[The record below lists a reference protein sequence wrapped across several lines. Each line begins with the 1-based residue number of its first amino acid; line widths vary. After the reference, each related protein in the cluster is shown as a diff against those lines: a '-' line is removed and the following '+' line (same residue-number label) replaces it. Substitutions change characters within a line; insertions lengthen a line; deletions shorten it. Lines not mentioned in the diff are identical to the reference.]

1 MPDDALPPVQ
11 NINSGVPH
19 DQDAQSLDGAVELFM
34 REGRGQA
41 PVPPAEQLPTPPP
54 LVPSDDPD
62 EDDDTPV
69 VPPKPV
75 VEGEKIDVKD
85 AEYEKPPEFVKFDK
99 PEQQNRFNKMFG
111 YAKRLER
118 ELAMLREQ
126 QSRTTPT
133 NGYSPSAYAP
143 TQPLS
148 TTEFTEKAPKLKDF
162 EDPDV
167 WAEANANWTVRKA
180 KHEARIEA
188 EQMFAR
194 RMEVDQATHQQNLQR
209 QHEERKLNAGYAKY
223 GQIDFDDASNDL
235 ATVVTQPMRNTLF
248 QLDHFEDVVVHL
260 GKNLQEAERIARLP
274 FLDQA
279 YELKRLDRRLSAKV
293 ELQRKEVQPKPTPV
307 EKPGQGEPAQKNNA
321 RQKMRVAKDSGD
333 LRDWAKVIQEL
344 GA

>member
-1 MPDDALPPVQ
+1 MPDALPPTE

-19 DQDAQSLDGAVELFM
+19 DQDAEGLDRAVELFM
-34 REGRGQA
+34 REGREA
-41 PVPPAEQLPTPPP
+41 PTPQRPP
-54 LVPSDDPD
+54 EPLPQSPPPTAEPED
-62 EDDDTPV
+62 EPV

-75 VEGEKIDVKD
+75 VEGDKVEPEVPD
-85 AEYEKPPEFVKFDK
+85 AELAAAEKPPEFVKFTT
-99 PEQQNRFNKMFG
+99 PEQQQRFNKMFG

-118 ELAMLREQ
+118 ELAMAREAAQRQPAPPAYQPPQ
-126 QSRTTPT
+126 QPQ
-133 NGYSPSAYAP
+133 YSA
-143 TQPLS
+143 
-148 TTEFTEKAPKLKDF
+148 TEFTEKAPKLKDF

-180 KHEARIEA
+180 KHEARMET
-188 EQMFAR
+188 EQLLAR
-194 RMEVDQATHQQNLQR
+194 RLEVDQAAQHQRMQQ

-279 YELKRLDRRLSAKV
+279 YELKSLDRRLSAKV

-307 EKPGQGEPAQKNNA
+307 EKPGQGEPAQKTNVT
-321 RQKMRVAKDSGD
+321 QKMRVAKDSGD
-333 LRDWAKVIQEL
+333 LRDWAKVIQEM

>member
-1 MPDDALPPVQ
+1 MPDDLPPVQ

-19 DQDAQSLDGAVELFM
+19 DQDAEGLDRAVELFM
-34 REGRGQA
+34 REGKPPEQNPTVQA
-41 PVPPAEQLPTPPP
+41 PPPTAPP
-54 LVPSDDPD
+54 
-62 EDDDTPV
+62 EDDEAPV

-75 VEGEKIDVKD
+75 VEGDRIEPEVPD
-85 AEYEKPPEFVKFDK
+85 AELAAVEKPPEFVKFTT
-99 PEQQNRFNKMFG
+99 PEQQQRFNKMFG

-118 ELAMLREQ
+118 ELALAREQ
-126 QSRTTPT
+126 AQRQPAQPT
-133 NGYSPSAYAP
+133 YQPPQQPQYSA
-143 TQPLS
+143 TD
-148 TTEFTEKAPKLKDF
+148 FTEKAPKLKDF

-180 KHEARIEA
+180 KHEARMET
-188 EQMFAR
+188 EQLLSR
-194 RMEVDQATHQQNLQR
+194 RMELDQAAQQQNLQR

-279 YELKRLDRRLSAKV
+279 YELKSLDRRLSAKV

-307 EKPGQGEPAQKNNA
+307 EKPGQGEPAQKTNVS
-321 RQKMRVAKDSGD
+321 QKMRVAKDSGD